1 LRPVYLTANNHQGVM
16 FHSCK
21 TKAEVNTLFKRLAKH
36 LHPDHGGEND
46 LMVLLTE
53 AKEKA
58 LSGLGSMSGLS
69 SDDILGDAFKKAYQ
83 SADPEQEYPYW
94 RSRRTHYYHSSM
106 GRVHRTSHNARIIDD
121 ILAAAK
127 KNPRIKTHLA
137 DKAKE
142 TMDKQGYISAAE
154 FNELLMYYKHKK
166 VDQYV

>member
-1 LRPVYLTANNHQGVM
+1 MM
-16 FHSCK
+16 FHTCK
-21 TKAEVNTLFKRLAKH
+21 TKAEVNSLFKRLAKH
-36 LHPDHGGEND
+36 LHPDQGGEND
-46 LMVLLTE
+46 LMILLTE

-58 LSGLGSMSGLS
+58 LSGLGSISGLS
-69 SDDILGDAFKKAYQ
+69 SDDILGDAFKRAYQ
-83 SADPEQEYPYW
+83 GYRSGFEGFQGFEYGAYNESKPKKHEY
-94 RSRRTHYYHSSM
+94 RPAMSS
-106 GRVHRTSHNARIIDD
+106 VFASHGNARIIDD

-142 TMDKQGYISAAE
+142 TMDKQGYISADE

>member
-1 LRPVYLTANNHQGVM
+1 M

-21 TKAEVNTLFKRLAKH
+21 TKAEVNALFKRLAKH

-46 LMVLLTE
+46 LMILLTE

-58 LSGLGSMSGLS
+58 LFGLGSISGLS
-69 SDDILGDAFKKAYQ
+69 SDDILGDAFKKAYH
-83 SADPEQEYPYW
+83 SRAREQEYQYR
-94 RSRRTHYYHSSM
+94 RSKGPQGYYSVASP
-106 GRVHRTSHNARIIDD
+106 VYRTSHNARVIDD

-142 TMDKQGYISAAE
+142 TMDKQGYISPAE
-154 FNELLMYYKHKK
+154 FNELLMYYRHKK